1 MKILFFLK
9 DTFKK
14 TSGVVLIVL
23 GILMLLVAV
32 FGIFTYYDMPKSEAV
47 AVIIIYLVLGAIC
60 VIPGIRLYRS
70 GRKQSAYEKKLEQ
83 LASLVKAYRRI
94 GISEIS
100 RNLGTSDTETREL
113 VNTAIS
119 LDIIKGYMDRNTDEF
134 FTEDSTAE
142 LKTVHIC
149 PNCGAKIE
157 QILHEGETAKCSS
170 CGSVF
175 R

>member
-23 GILMLLVAV
+23 GIIMLLVAV

-70 GRKQSAYEKKLEQ
+70 GQKQSDFEKKLEQ
-83 LASLVKAYRRI
+83 FASLMKEYRRMSI
-94 GISEIS
+94 PDIS
-100 RNLGTSDTETREL
+100 RNLGISDMETRE
-113 VNTAIS
+113 VINTAIS
-119 LDIIKGYMDRNTDEF
+119 LDMVRGHMDRNTDEF
-134 FTEDSTAE
+134 FTDDSISDVRKISA
-142 LKTVHIC
+142 C

-157 QILHEGETAKCSS
+157 QILHEGETAKCGS